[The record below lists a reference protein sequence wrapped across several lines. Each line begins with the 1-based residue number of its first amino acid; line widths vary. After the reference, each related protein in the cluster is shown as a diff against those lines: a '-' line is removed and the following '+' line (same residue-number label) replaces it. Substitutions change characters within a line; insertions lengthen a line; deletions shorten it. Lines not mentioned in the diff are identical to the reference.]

1 MTNEQIKQI
10 LLLLRKTGED
20 FSVVQSGKKSGKVNG
35 LYKPDS
41 REIILHTGNFKT
53 TNEMM
58 YTAIHEFAHHVQFTT
73 SPVPISVR
81 AHTTAF
87 WNLFHTLL
95 FEAEQKGLYTNPFDE
110 IPEFQGLTRRIKEK
124 FLSGS
129 GALMKELGR
138 LLVEAHELCAKH
150 GTSYTDYVDRV
161 LAIPRASA
169 AVIVKAHTF
178 DMDPR
183 VGFENMRTL
192 AAIRDDGA
200 RKKASEALASG
211 YSPDMVKAK
220 YAAKQPPKDPREAL
234 LEERARIEK
243 SIGRLQAQLKEID
256 RRLARPGGGAV
267 ARPGGGARTGRKD

>member
-10 LLLLRKTGED
+10 LLLLRKTDKD
-20 FSVVQSGKKSGKVNG
+20 FTVIMSGKKSRKVHG
-35 LYKPDS
+35 LYKPES
-41 REIILHTGNFKT
+41 REIIIHNLNFKT

-58 YTAIHEFAHHVQFTT
+58 YTAIHEFAHHIQFTT
-73 SPVPISVR
+73 SATPISVR
-81 AHTTAF
+81 SHTTAY

-110 IPEFQGLTRRIKEK
+110 IAEFQSLTRRIKEK
-124 FLSGS
+124 FLSES

-138 LLVEAHELCAKH
+138 LLVEAHELCEKH
-150 GTSYTDYVDRV
+150 GTSYSDYLDRV

-169 AVIVKAHTF
+169 QVIMKSHTL
-178 DMDPR
+178 DLDPR

-192 AAIRDDGA
+192 AAIHDDGA

-220 YAAKQPPKDPREAL
+220 FASRQKPKDPRDAL
-234 LEERARIEK
+234 LEERGRIEK
-243 SIGRLQAQLKEID
+243 TIKRLQAQLKEIEK
-256 RRLARPGGGAV
+256 RLASAEKG
-267 ARPGGGARTGRKD
+267 

>member
-20 FSVVQSGKKSGKVNG
+20 FTVVQSGKKSGKVNG
-35 LYKPDS
+35 LYKPDK

-58 YTAIHEFAHHVQFTT
+58 YTAIHEYAHHIQFTT
-73 SPVPISVR
+73 SAVPISVR
-81 AHTTAF
+81 AHTTAY

-110 IPEFQGLTRRIKEK
+110 MPEFQSLTKRIKEK
-124 FLSGS
+124 FLSSS
-129 GALMKELGR
+129 GALMKELGK
-138 LLVEAHELCAKH
+138 LLLEAHELCEKH

-161 LAIPRASA
+161 LAIPRTSA
-169 AVIVKAHTF
+169 QVIVKAHTL
-178 DMDPR
+178 DLDPR

-200 RKKASEALASG
+200 RKKAAEALASG

-220 YAAKQPPKDPREAL
+220 FATKQKPKDPREAL
-234 LEERARIEK
+234 LQERERIEK
-243 SIGRLQAQLKEID
+243 SIERLQGQLKEID
-256 RRLARPGGGAV
+256 KRLSAAEKGRR
-267 ARPGGGARTGRKD
+267 

>member
-10 LLLLRKTGED
+10 LLLLRKTDKD
-20 FSVVQSGKKSGKVNG
+20 FTVIMSGRKSGKVHG

-41 REIILHTGNFKT
+41 REIIIHNKNFKT

-58 YTAIHEFAHHVQFTT
+58 YTAIHEFAHHIQFTT
-73 SPVPISVR
+73 SPTPISVR
-81 AHTTAF
+81 SHTTAY

-110 IPEFQGLTRRIKEK
+110 IAEFQSLTRRIKEK
-124 FLSGS
+124 FLSSS

-138 LLVEAHELCAKH
+138 LLVEAHELCEKH
-150 GTSYTDYVDRV
+150 GTSFSDYLDRA

-169 AVIVKAHTF
+169 QVIMKAHTL
-178 DMDPR
+178 DLDPR
-183 VGFENMRTL
+183 VGFENMRSL

-200 RKKASEALASG
+200 RKKAAEALASG

-220 YAAKQPPKDPREAL
+220 FASRQKPKDPREAL

-243 SIGRLQAQLKEID
+243 TIKRLQAQLSEIEK
-256 RRLARPGGGAV
+256 RLASAEKG
-267 ARPGGGARTGRKD
+267 

>member
-10 LLLLRKTGED
+10 LLLLRKTAED
-20 FSVVQSGKKSGKVNG
+20 FTVVQSGKKSGKVNG
-35 LYKPDS
+35 LYKPEK

-58 YTAIHEFAHHVQFTT
+58 YTAIHEYAHHIQFTT
-73 SPVPISVR
+73 SATPISVR
-81 AHTTAF
+81 AHTTAY

-110 IPEFQGLTRRIKEK
+110 MPEFQSLTRRIKEK
-124 FLSGS
+124 FLSAS
-129 GALMKELGR
+129 GTLMKELGK
-138 LLVEAHELCAKH
+138 LLLEAHELCEKH

-161 LAIPRASA
+161 LAIPRTSA
-169 AVIVKAHTF
+169 AVIVKAHTL
-178 DMDPR
+178 DLDPR

-200 RKKASEALASG
+200 RKKAAEALASG

-220 YAAKQPPKDPREAL
+220 FAATQKPKDPREAL
-234 LEERARIEK
+234 LQERGRIEK
-243 SIGRLQAQLKEID
+243 SIQRLQEQLKEID
-256 RRLARPGGGAV
+256 KRLSAAEK
-267 ARPGGGARTGRKD
+267 GRK

>member
-10 LLLLRKTGED
+10 LLMLRKSGED
-20 FSVVQSGKKSGKVNG
+20 FTVIMSGKKSGKVNG
-35 LYKPDS
+35 LYKPES
-41 REIILHTGNFKT
+41 REIILHNGNFKT

-58 YTAIHEFAHHVQFTT
+58 YTAIHEYAHHIQFTT
-73 SPVPISVR
+73 SATPISVR

-110 IPEFQGLTRRIKEK
+110 IPEFQSLTRRIKDK
-124 FLSGS
+124 FLSSS
-129 GALMKELGR
+129 GALMKELGK
-138 LLVEAHELCAKH
+138 LLVEAHELCEKH
-150 GTSYTDYVDRV
+150 ATSYTDYVDRV

-169 AVIVKAHTF
+169 QVIVKAHTL

-220 YAAKQPPKDPREAL
+220 FASKQKPKDPREAL
-234 LEERARIEK
+234 LEERTRIEK
-243 SIGRLQAQLKEID
+243 TIKRLQGQLKEID
-256 RRLARPGGGAV
+256 KRLAGKQGG
-267 ARPGGGARTGRKD
+267 KD